1 MHALSR
7 SILVTLGPLGLS
19 LLAGCGTWN
28 VVERKVTVEF
38 APAGQAPL
46 AVRTSNGAIAVRPGD
61 GQTIVVNATIRAR
74 TQERADATQ
83 IVAAVSPDGKY
94 LIEAAWP
101 TPRMGNEGCAF
112 DIATP
117 AVVGLDLSTSNGAVT
132 VTGLAGSARLD
143 SSNGA
148 ITVHGFSGAV
158 DAETSNGSITI
169 TGAPA
174 SVTADTSNGR
184 ITVELVGAGGPVNL
198 DTSNGSIDLVVGPE
212 FSGTVSGSTSNGN
225 VTISA
230 AGATNVSAGRR
241 SGQATFGVGGASSVL
256 DTSNG
261 SITIRSK

>member
-7 SILVTLGPLGLS
+7 SVLLTLGPLGMT

-46 AVRTSNGAIAVRPGD
+46 AVKTANGAIAVGA
-61 GQTIVVNATIRAR
+61 GAGEKIVVNATIRAR
-74 TQERADATQ
+74 SQERADATQ

-94 LIEAAWP
+94 LIEATWP
-101 TPRMGNEGCAF
+101 TPRMSNEGCAF
-112 DIATP
+112 VIATP
-117 AVVGLDLSTSNGAVT
+117 EVVGLDLSTSNGAVT
-132 VTGLAGSARLD
+132 VTGLSGSARLD

-148 ITVHGFSGAV
+148 IVVNGFSGQI

-174 SVTADTSNGR
+174 AVTADSSNGR
-184 ITVELVGAGGPVNL
+184 ISVELVGSGGPVKL
-198 DTSNGSIDLVVGPE
+198 DTSNGTIDLVVGPG
-212 FSGTVSGSTSNGN
+212 FAGTVVGSTSNGS
-225 VTISA
+225 VMISA
-230 AGATNVSAGRR
+230 PGATSVTSGRR
-241 SGQATFGVGGASSVL
+241 SGQATFGTGGAASVL

-261 SITIRSK
+261 NITIRSK